1 MESGDLHVG
10 LTRDARTLYVA
21 TDGSAVGDQ
30 HWLQIARSPVRI
42 DQTFLGAG
50 LLTRRSKVGPKS
62 VVELSSRRTLAVQHP
77 VHSASVQPVRAI
89 LHVNL
94 EPGGAFV

>member
-42 DQTFLGAG
+42 DQTFLAACRTRVDFASYSGHGKRAG
-50 LLTRRSKVGPKS
+50 QEKNGIERDAGEEGLV
-62 VVELSSRRTLAVQHP
+62 RTCGYPFIPPSLP
-77 VHSASVQPVRAI
+77 S
-89 LHVNL
+89 
-94 EPGGAFV
+94 F